1 MYQAEIYVSY
11 KESILDPQGQAIKN
25 AVHQM
30 NYSSIESVRQGKYF
44 EMTLEDTEQHPEQV
58 VQEVADKLLANINTE
73 QFVYTIWHID
83 PQTGARA
90 LVADTKCQD
99 ASAPSSLQL

>member
-30 NYSSIESVRQGKYF
+30 NYSSIASVRQGKYF
-44 EMTLEDTEQHPEQV
+44 EMTLE
-58 VQEVADKLLANINTE
+58 DKLLANINTE
-73 QFVYTIWHID
+73 QFVYTIWHVD
-83 PQTGARA
+83 PQTGARK
-90 LVADTKCQD
+90 LVADTKSQD